1 MHSFSEKNLRQ
12 QQQVC
17 EAKLWSWLSQ
27 IFYLCASLLKAHSN
41 LHMQPFVL
49 SPSSPN
55 TKVVRKEQANKNLV
69 AAQSLF
75 WDHLYIAYFH
85 VKSVHLTH
93 KELILPLWPQKI
105 KNYLHFTYWVISL
118 ASGTSAASMT
128 STASMAS
135 MTSTAS
141 FHQKTWGT
149 WCFHQ
154 P

>member
-12 QQQVC
+12 QQQVW

-85 VKSVHLTH
+85 VKSVHLTR
-93 KELILPLWPQKI
+93 KELILHLWPQKV
-105 KNYLHFTYWVISL
+105 KNYWVISL
-118 ASGTSAASMT
+118 ASGTSAASMISTT
-128 STASMAS
+128 SDASMSCA
-135 MTSTAS
+135 AS
-141 FHQKTWGT
+141 FHQKKIT
-149 WCFHQ
+149 
-154 P
+154 

>member
-12 QQQVC
+12 QQQVW

-85 VKSVHLTH
+85 VKSVHLTR
-93 KELILPLWPQKI
+93 KELILPLWPQKV
-105 KNYLHFTYWVISL
+105 KNYWVISL
-118 ASGTSAASMT
+118 ASGTSAASMISIT
-128 STASMAS
+128 SEASMSCA
-135 MTSTAS
+135 AS
-141 FHQKTWGT
+141 FHQKKNYLTG
-149 WCFHQ
+149 CFHQ